1 MIVALLGRALAW
13 VLAVVAK
20 PPLPRR
26 FGIHLRRFA
35 LLLITLTALLLLPLH
50 LSPHAAR
57 VVAAVLVGIVL
68 AVALVAA
75 AGFRRL
81 LERFVSGDDIVLRGG
96 CMRIAVPALGRQV
109 RAVEGLAAILRRTGL
124 ALPALLFFCGWALVY
139 TLIWAHSPAS
149 CPADPALRCG
159 GAFQG
164 LGHDPTFGDF
174 LYFATN
180 MAFANPAPD
189 IIARSRPAH
198 TAATIEVLTGI
209 GLVTLYAGSF
219 FGIGRRAD
227 VVGEEHTEPAA
238 G

>member
-1 MIVALLGRALAW
+1 MIAALFGRALAW
-13 VLAVVAK
+13 VLHVVAS

-26 FGIHLRRFA
+26 FGVQLRRFA
-35 LLLITLTALLLLPLH
+35 LLLVALAALLLLPLH

-57 VVAAVLVGIVL
+57 VVAALLVGVALAVLVL
-68 AVALVAA
+68 AAT
-75 AGFRRL
+75 GFRRL
-81 LERFVSGDDIVLRGG
+81 LGRFVAGDTIVLSPRV
-96 CMRIAVPALGRQV
+96 RVTVPMLGRQV

-124 ALPALLFFCGWALVY
+124 ALPALLFFCAWALIY
-139 TLIWAHSPAS
+139 MLIWAHSPAACS
-149 CPADPALRCG
+149 LDLSRPCA

-164 LGHDPTFGDF
+164 AGHDPTFGDF

-189 IIARSRPAH
+189 FVAHSRLAH
-198 TAATIEVLTGI
+198 AAATIEVLTGI

-219 FGIGRRAD
+219 FGIGRGAD
-227 VVGEEHTEPAA
+227 VGAEERGEPAA

>member
-1 MIVALLGRALAW
+1 VIVALFGRALGW
-13 VLAVVAK
+13 VLHVVAS

-26 FGIHLRRFA
+26 FGVQLRRFA
-35 LLLITLTALLLLPLH
+35 LLLVALAALLLLPLH

-57 VVAAVLVGIVL
+57 VVAAVLVGVVL
-68 AVALVAA
+68 AVAILAA
-75 AGFRRL
+75 TGFRRL
-81 LERFVSGDDIVLRGG
+81 LERFVTGDTIVLSARV
-96 CMRIAVPALGRQV
+96 RVTVPTLGRQV

-124 ALPALLFFCGWALVY
+124 ALPALLFFCAWALIY
-139 TLIWAHSPAS
+139 MLIWAHSPEACS
-149 CPADPALRCG
+149 LDLSKPCV

-164 LGHDPTFGDF
+164 AGHDPTFGDF

-189 IIARSRPAH
+189 FVAHSRLAH

-219 FGIGRRAD
+219 FGIGRGAD
-227 VVGEEHTEPAA
+227 VGAEERGEPAA

>member
-1 MIVALLGRALAW
+1 VIVALLGRALAW
-13 VLAVVAK
+13 ILQVVAN

-26 FGIHLRRFA
+26 VGVHLRRFV
-35 LLLITLTALLLLPLH
+35 LLLAVLTALLLLPLH

-57 VVAAVLVGIVL
+57 VVAAVLVGVAL
-68 AVALVAA
+68 AVVILAA
-75 AGFRRL
+75 TGFRRL
-81 LERFVSGDDIVLRGG
+81 LERFVEGDT
-96 CMRIAVPALGRQV
+96 IALSPRVHVTVPTLGRQV

-124 ALPALLFFCGWALVY
+124 ALPALLFFVAWALIY
-139 TLIWAHSPAS
+139 MLIWAHSPEACS
-149 CPADPALRCG
+149 LDLSRPCA

-164 LGHDPTFGDF
+164 AGHNPTFGDF
-174 LYFATN
+174 LYFSTN

-189 IIARSRPAH
+189 FVAHSRLAH

-227 VVGEEHTEPAA
+227 VVADESGEPAA